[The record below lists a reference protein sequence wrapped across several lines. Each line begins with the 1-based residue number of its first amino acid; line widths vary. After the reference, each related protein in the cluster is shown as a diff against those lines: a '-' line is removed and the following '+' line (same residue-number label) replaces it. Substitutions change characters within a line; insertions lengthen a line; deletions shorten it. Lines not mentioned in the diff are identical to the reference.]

1 MSGGRALQF
10 GWQPDLGDHRDF
22 LVEQQ
27 HVRALLRRLKMRTRG
42 AGKLPESV
50 DWREFCGPIADQGK
64 LPTSTAHAA
73 VALVQ
78 QFERR
83 ASGRLLQ
90 PSSLFVHW
98 AAGRLEGNLASP
110 ARSLRSVFKAI
121 VRCGAPPEYLWPGD
135 AHALDAEP
143 DAIAFSFQRDY
154 RNLRYLRLGGGE
166 ASGQHVV
173 DQLRSFLAAGF
184 TIACGFPVCT
194 AWSSEAAIPYPTGA
208 DGILGGQ
215 AVCLVGYNDKVRIRS
230 DRGALLV
237 RASWGAAW
245 GDKGFGWLPYS
256 YVKQRLAADFW
267 TIVKPA
273 WLRSGE
279 FELPR

>member
-1 MSGGRALQF
+1 MSGGRTQHF

-42 AGKLPESV
+42 AGKLPENI
-50 DWREFCGPIADQGK
+50 DWREFCGPIADQGN
-64 LPTSTAHAA
+64 LPISTAQAA

-83 ASGRLLQ
+83 ASGRLLR
-90 PSSLFVHW
+90 PSSLFAHW
-98 AAGRLEGNLASP
+98 TAGRLENNLSSP

-121 VRCGAPPEYLWPGD
+121 VRCGIPPEHLWAREVQG
-135 AHALDAEP
+135 LESEP
-143 DAIAFSFQRDY
+143 DAIAFSFQREY
-154 RNLRYLRLGGGE
+154 RNLRYIRLGGGE
-166 ASGQHVV
+166 ATGQQVL

-184 TIACGFPVCT
+184 TVACGFSVCT
-194 AWSSEAAIPYPTGA
+194 TLNSDPAIPFPTAA
-208 DGILGGQ
+208 DSIVGGQ
-215 AVCLVGYNDKVRIRS
+215 AVCIVGYNDKMRIRS

-237 RASWGAAW
+237 RASWGAGW

-256 YVKQRLAADFW
+256 YVKQRLATDFW

-279 FELPR
+279 FEMPR

>member
-1 MSGGRALQF
+1 MVGGRAQHF

-42 AGKLPESV
+42 AGKLPETV
-50 DWREFCGPIADQGK
+50 DWREFCGPIVDQGA
-64 LPTSTAHAA
+64 LPISTAHAA

-83 ASGRLLQ
+83 ATGRLLR
-90 PSSLFVHW
+90 PSSLFAHW
-98 AAGRLEGNLASP
+98 TAGRLVNDLASP

-121 VRCGAPPEYLWPGD
+121 VRCGLPPERYWPNDGRG
-135 AHALDAEP
+135 LDSEP
-143 DAIAFSFQRDY
+143 DALAFSFQREY
-154 RNLRYLRLGGGE
+154 RSLRYIRLGGGE
-166 ASGQHVV
+166 TPGQQVI

-184 TIACGFPVCT
+184 TIACGFPICT
-194 AWSSEAAIPYPTGA
+194 TLSGDAAIPFPTAA
-208 DGILGGQ
+208 DSIVGGQ
-215 AVCLVGYNDKVRIRS
+215 AVCAVGYNDKLRIRS

-237 RASWGAAW
+237 RSSWGVGW
-245 GDKGFGWLPYS
+245 GENGFGWLPYS
-256 YVKQRLAADFW
+256 YVKSRLATDFW

-279 FELPR
+279 FEMPR

>member
-1 MSGGRALQF
+1 MVGGRTQYF

-42 AGKLPESV
+42 ANKLPEMV
-50 DWREFCGPIADQGK
+50 DWREFCGPIADQGN
-64 LPTSTAHAA
+64 LPISTANAV

-83 ASGRLLQ
+83 ATGRLLR
-90 PSSLFVHW
+90 PSSLFAHW
-98 AAGRLEGNLASP
+98 TAGRLENNLASP

-121 VRCGAPPEYLWPGD
+121 VRCGIPPEQHWPNDG
-135 AHALDAEP
+135 HGLDSEP
-143 DAIAFSFQRDY
+143 DSLAFSFQREY
-154 RNLRYLRLGGGE
+154 RNLRYIRLGGGE
-166 ASGQHVV
+166 ATGQQVV

-194 AWSSEAAIPYPTGA
+194 TLSGDAPIPFPTAADSIV
-208 DGILGGQ
+208 GGQ
-215 AVCLVGYNDKVRIRS
+215 AVCAVGYNDKLRIRS

-237 RASWGAAW
+237 RASWGVGW

-256 YVKQRLAADFW
+256 YVKSRLATDVW

-279 FELPR
+279 FEMPR